1 MADKMSK
8 LILPVKSGNVIAPKE
23 FDVGGSDT
31 NTFVGTTAEW
41 EALTEEQQN
50 AYDCRVLTD
59 DDLDTKSVID
69 NLTSDSATDALSAK
83 QGKVL
88 KGLVDATQGQVSNS
102 GDAYD
107 PTRPYAVGE
116 LCIYNNVLYRCT
128 TACSAGSWATNQS
141 CFTADTLTNVTSSTS
156 ETIEKTSYK
165 NILSNT
171 PSQTFAQT
179 YTVQLDTNDWNVL
192 NVIVYVDA
200 ETSSSRRSVIMT
212 RKDIETSAQTAMAG
226 GYYLRPLAYDSATR
240 TLTLSTDRVGGIIVF
255 TITRIG

>member
-8 LILPVKSGNVIAPKE
+8 MVLPVKTGNTIINKE
-23 FDVGGSDT
+23 FDVGGGNT

-41 EALTEEQQN
+41 EALTTEQQN
-50 AYDCRVLTD
+50 TYDCRVLTD

-69 NLTSDSATDALSAK
+69 NLTSDSSTDALSAK

-88 KGLVDATQGQVSNS
+88 KGLVDTVQAQVSNS

-141 CFTADTLTNVTSSTS
+141 CFTPDTLARVVSALGGRYNFKYFNVAVPA
-156 ETIEKTSYK
+156 
-165 NILSNT
+165 N
-171 PSQTFAQT
+171 
-179 YTVQLDTNDWNVL
+179 
-192 NVIVYVDA
+192 
-200 ETSSSRRSVIMT
+200 SSSYNYLSSRPSDFDTIINAISIGGTGATIRQCTNEVVYFNGTDPESTVI
-212 RKDIETSAQTAMAG
+212 
-226 GYYLRPLAYDSATR
+226 
-240 TLTLSTDRVGGIIVF
+240 
-255 TITRIG
+255 RIFYQSK